1 MADEI
6 IAYVVISESPWSV
19 CDTCIKSYQLF
30 HAIFVFFKPGSCEKM
45 KFFEEEIL
53 KKNKH

>member
-1 MADEI
+1 MWLYPKALG
-6 IAYVVISESPWSV
+6 AYVTLVLSHINCSMQFLS
-19 CDTCIKSYQLF
+19 L
-30 HAIFVFFKPGSCEKM
+30 FKPGSCEKM